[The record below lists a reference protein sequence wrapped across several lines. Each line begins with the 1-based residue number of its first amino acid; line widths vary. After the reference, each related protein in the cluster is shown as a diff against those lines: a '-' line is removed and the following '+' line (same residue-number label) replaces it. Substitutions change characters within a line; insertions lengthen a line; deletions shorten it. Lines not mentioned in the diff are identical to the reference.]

1 MTATFD
7 DIGKRIAES
16 NRILCVSH
24 DRPDGDA
31 IGSLV
36 AMGLLLEGLGKEVEM
51 VNFDPVPDALAFL
64 PQSDRVRQPDAKTDA
79 DLMIVLDSAGKDR
92 VNSAVWTFAEGID
105 DVINID
111 HHISNTQFGT
121 WNYVDSDSPAT
132 GQIVFQLAE
141 KLGWKL
147 DATIAEN
154 LYAAISTDTGSFRY
168 PSTTSETYRII
179 AALVDQG
186 VDVGGT
192 NRMLYENYP
201 ERRVLVLRELLQDMR
216 IDFDGRCASL
226 ALPIEVTN
234 SLGLQL
240 GDTEGIVD
248 IVRAIDSVVVAV
260 FFEELSN
267 GKIRVSSRSKDDR
280 CDVGKI
286 CGEFGGGGH
295 TLAAGARMAGPLD
308 DARNRFLA
316 HVGTVLEAN

>member
-1 MTATFD
+1 MTATFE
-7 DIGKRIAES
+7 DIGKRIANA

-36 AMGLLLEGLGKEVEM
+36 AMGLLLEGLGKEIEM
-51 VNFDPVPDALAFL
+51 VNFDRVPEALAFL
-64 PQSDRVRQPDAKTDA
+64 PNSDRILQPHGKSPA

-92 VNSAVWTFAEGID
+92 VNSAVWDFAERID

-111 HHISNTQFGT
+111 HHVSNTGFGR
-121 WNYVDSDSPAT
+121 WNLVDSVSPAT

-141 KLGWKL
+141 YLGWKL
-147 DATIAEN
+147 DSRIAVN

-168 PSTTSETYRII
+168 PSTTSETYRIV

-186 VDVGGT
+186 VNVGSI
-192 NRMLYENYP
+192 NQMLYENYP
-201 ERRVLVLRELLQDMR
+201 KRRVLVLRELLKDLQ

-240 GDTEGIVD
+240 GDTEGVVD
-248 IVRAIDSVVVAV
+248 IVRAIDTVVVAV
-260 FFEELSN
+260 FFEELPD
-267 GKIRVSSRSKDDR
+267 GKIRVSSRSKDAR
-280 CDVGKI
+280 YDVGEI

-295 TLAAGARMAGPLD
+295 TLAAGARMAGPLSE
-308 DARNRFLA
+308 ARKRFLA
-316 HVGTVLEAN
+316 HVGSVLEAF